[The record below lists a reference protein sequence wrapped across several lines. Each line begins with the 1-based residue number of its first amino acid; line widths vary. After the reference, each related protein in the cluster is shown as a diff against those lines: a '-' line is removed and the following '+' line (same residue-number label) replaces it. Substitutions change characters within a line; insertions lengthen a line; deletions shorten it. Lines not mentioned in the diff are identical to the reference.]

1 MAKKCFHGGAFC
13 IENMTLFLLMVA
25 AICVI
30 YAFYKIHKISA
41 GRGSGGG
48 AAAPPIII
56 NNIAGGGA
64 GAGTEFDNGVAPQN
78 LLAGVSL
85 PPMLGAADAVG
96 LMPVPTQVVASYPV
110 AVAPINIQTRP
121 NSGYS
126 YTQMGI
132 LTPVGGA
139 SAGAVLPLMGRR
151 LDRNKYQYY
160 TVSNTHLN
168 IKIPITVR
176 GKNATGEYGCDEIVS
191 GDTVVVQGFNE
202 TYRATVYE
210 STRFQYLPVFRWKP

>member
-1 MAKKCFHGGAFC
+1 MAKKCISGGAFC
-13 IENMTLFLLMVA
+13 IENMTLFLLIVA
-25 AICVI
+25 AICVV
-30 YAFYKIHKISA
+30 YAFYRIHKFA
-41 GRGSGGG
+41 PHRGGG
-48 AAAPPIII
+48 GNSAPIII
-56 NNIAGGGA
+56 NNVSAGGG
-64 GAGTEFDNGVAPQN
+64 GGTDFDNGVAPQN

-85 PPMLGAADAVG
+85 PPMLGSADAVG
-96 LMPVPTQVVASYPV
+96 LMPVPTQIVSSYPV

-176 GKNATGEYGCDEIVS
+176 GKNATGEYGCDEIIS

-202 TYRATVYE
+202 TYRVTVYE
-210 STRFQYLPVFRWKP
+210 STRFQYLPVY